1 MKDTID
7 KAGLPL
13 WGGGRS
19 GSYEALEAGG
29 SAFLLNSDRFWK
41 PFVI

>member
-13 WGGGRS
+13 WEGGGRS

-29 SAFLLNSDRFWK
+29 SGSLGLSLLVKFR
-41 PFVI
+41 